1 MYAKLFT
8 NSGTLAVLASA
19 IISPIALANEIA
31 TFSFQKK
38 IGSVWVDNVTVE
50 QGIISG
56 TTLIPDFGDYSRW
69 EGEGAKITMN
79 VRTPRCPNQ
88 YHTEG
93 SVTVKYTNGEA
104 RITRTIPITSLQEDE
119 NLAGSWTVR
128 GNYGNP
134 TNGRVNVT
142 TNVTC
147 VHHGNK
153 DSAFPNPFGW

>member
-1 MYAKLFT
+1 MYAKLLI

-19 IISPIALANEIA
+19 IISPIALANEVE

-56 TTLIPDFGDYSRW
+56 RSPSASDGYSHW
-69 EGEGAKITMN
+69 QAEGAQISMN
-79 VRTPRCPNQ
+79 IRTPRCPNQ

-104 RITRTIPITSLQEDE
+104 KITRSLKIGSLQEDKK
-119 NLAGSWTVR
+119 LTPSWTVR

-134 TNGRVNVT
+134 TNGSINVI

-153 DSAFPNPFGW
+153 DSAIPNPFGW

>member
-1 MYAKLFT
+1 MYAKLLT

-19 IISPIALANEIA
+19 IISPIALANDVE
-31 TFSFQKK
+31 TFSFKKK

-56 TTLIPDFGDYSRW
+56 TSPSASDGYIHW
-69 EGEGAKITMN
+69 QAEGAQISMN
-79 VRTPRCPNQ
+79 IRTPRCPNQ

-104 RITRTIPITSLQEDE
+104 KITRTLKIGSLQEDK
-119 NLAGSWTVR
+119 NLTPSWTVR

-134 TNGRVNVT
+134 TNGRINVI

-147 VHHGNK
+147 VHHGNR
-153 DSAFPNPFGW
+153 DSAIPNPFGW